1 MYTRLFALLALLFLA
16 PATTA
21 TAATLERHSDP
32 YMHCFV
38 RLSGVIE
45 KGDADRLKALLIR
58 IYGSANAYDPL
69 YSDEYHGQRLCL
81 DSQGGSFAEAIRI
94 ADLISGKLGTAIPR
108 DATCLSACSVIFMAG
123 SVSTESDA
131 GLVANRKLHAGGK
144 LGFHAPSLVVP
155 GGSYTEE
162 QVNIAYKIAVRG
174 IGDLLERSGDMKVS
188 HTLVSKMLQTPPEDF
203 FYIDTVHKAGRW
215 LIPVVGTYHPAEIT
229 PLAVSNAC
237 NSFYNWEG
245 DRISTNG
252 FGFDPEPTDR
262 WGWEVQVTRT
272 SDGVEARQ
280 EGYGQEGALSCNIR
294 LEADVTAA
302 TEVGAYSYFG
312 SFGNIRIG
320 QDGLGFDA
328 SPALFFDPRT
338 KLADLVR
345 PSDQQIATRDVAEL
359 SPIDRS
365 SAQTTCYVFRGQDKL
380 DEDPC
385 TRLTTRKI
393 SSTLHEYQLDEFVW
407 PSGAKTVIEDTVNG
421 DRINGL
427 EAKLLFTDKPVS
439 NSRCYLNTSSGNTFC
454 FKD

>member
-1 MYTRLFALLALLFLA
+1 MHMRILVLLFLILLT
-16 PATTA
+16 PASMTK
-21 TAATLERHSDP
+21 AATIEQHTDP
-32 YMHCFV
+32 YMSCFL

-45 KGDADRLKALLIR
+45 KGDADRLKALLIQ
-58 IYGSANAYDPL
+58 IYGSADAYNPL

-94 ADLISGKLGTAIPR
+94 ADLITGKLGTAVSR
-108 DATCLSACSVIFMAG
+108 GATCLSACSIVFMAG

-131 GLVANRKLHAGGK
+131 GIVANRKLHAGGT

-155 GGSYTEE
+155 GGSYSEG
-162 QVNIAYKIAVRG
+162 QVNTAYKIAVKG
-174 IGDLLERSGDMKVS
+174 IGDLLARSGDMKVS
-188 HTLVSKMLQTPPEDF
+188 HTLVAKMLQTPPEDF

-252 FGFDPEPTDR
+252 FGFDPEPTER
-262 WGWEVQVTRT
+262 WGWGVEVTRN
-272 SDGVEARQ
+272 SNGVEARQ
-280 EGYGQEGALSCNIR
+280 EGYGQEGALFCNIS
-294 LEADVTAA
+294 LKADVTAA
-302 TEVGAYSYFG
+302 TEVAAYSYFG

-365 SAQTTCYVFRGQDKL
+365 TAQTTCYVFRGQDKR

-439 NSRCYLNTSSGNTFC
+439 SSRCYLNTSSGNTFC